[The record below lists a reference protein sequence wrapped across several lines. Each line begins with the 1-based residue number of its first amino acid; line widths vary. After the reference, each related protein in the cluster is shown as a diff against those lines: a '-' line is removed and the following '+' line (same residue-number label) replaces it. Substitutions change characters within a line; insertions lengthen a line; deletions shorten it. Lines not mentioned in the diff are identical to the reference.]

1 MNDHE
6 RQTRSHLMGL
16 FKRHGFNPRT
26 IFGQN
31 FLIDINLVEYIAE
44 QGRLTRDDVVLEIGT
59 GTGGLTAY
67 LADYAG
73 EVVTVEID
81 GNMHAL
87 ATEAVGYRDNVTL
100 LNTDALK
107 NKNNFSPDLIAVLQ
121 EKLALDPART
131 LKLVANLPYNIATPV
146 VSNLVATDLPWSRM
160 IVTIQLELGQRMAAK
175 PGRST
180 YGALSVWL
188 QAQCRVRILKQ
199 VRPTVFWP
207 RPKVMSAIV
216 QLTPDTDRR
225 KKIVNR
231 AFLQDFLRRLFQ
243 HRRKLMR
250 SVIVSMYRKQLE
262 KPDVDEALAAESIDV
277 GVRAEQL
284 KVGQLVGIANR
295 LYSACLA
302 ADALPNAD
310 ARPNDE

>member
-1 MNDHE
+1 MNEHE

-44 QGRLTRDDVVLEIGT
+44 QGRLTRNDVVLEIGT

-87 ATEAVGYRDNVTL
+87 AKDAVGYRDNVTL

-107 NKNNFSPDLIAVLQ
+107 NKNHFSPELIDLIQ
-121 EKLALDPART
+121 EKLAEDPERT

-146 VSNLVATDLPWSRM
+146 ISNLVATELPWSRM
-160 IVTIQLELGQRMAAK
+160 VVTIQLELGQRMAAK
-175 PGRST
+175 PGHST

-188 QAQCRVRILKQ
+188 QAQCRVRMLKQ

-207 RPKVMSAIV
+207 RPKVMSAIM
-216 QLTPDTDRR
+216 QLTPDVDRR
-225 KKIVNR
+225 QKIVDR
-231 AFLQDFLRRLFQ
+231 PFFHDFVRRLFQ

-250 SVIVSMYRKQLE
+250 SVIVSMYRKQLS
-262 KPDVDEALAAESIDV
+262 KATVDESLAAESIDL

-284 KVGQLVGIANR
+284 KVGQLVAISNR
-295 LYSACLA
+295 LHA
-302 ADALPNAD
+302 ANKTAALLQD
-310 ARPNDE
+310 DVGES